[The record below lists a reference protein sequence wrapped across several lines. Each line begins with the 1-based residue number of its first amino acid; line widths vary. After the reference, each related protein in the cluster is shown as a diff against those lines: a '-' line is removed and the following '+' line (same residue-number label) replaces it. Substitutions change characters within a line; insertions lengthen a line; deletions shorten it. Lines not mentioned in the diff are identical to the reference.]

1 MATSY
6 KKLWKLLIDKDLKKK
21 DLQTLAGISNY
32 TVSKLNRGD
41 NVTTDIL
48 GKICK
53 ALNCNVDDIM
63 EFVDK

>member
-6 KKLWKLLIDKDLKKK
+6 KKLWKLLIDKDLKTK

-63 EFVDK
+63 EFVDE